1 MENAGLVKT
10 ILELPIFNAEWVLWL
25 LLILSFISVAVIIER
40 FVFFNKHRVSTAT
53 IRDSLNNMLAK
64 GEIESGIKYLQEY
77 DSLETNVCLFGLR
90 EHKRGPGAVHELL
103 LGAEA
108 SESERYQKRLN
119 FLATIGSNA
128 PFIGLFGTV
137 LGIIKA
143 FAELG
148 NDLTNAG
155 AGLMGAISEALV
167 ATGVGLFVAI
177 PAVIAYNWFSR
188 TVESRAANGLL
199 LSKTLMAHLKSEE
212 SI

>member
-1 MENAGLVKT
+1 MKNPGIVET

-25 LLILSFISVAVIIER
+25 LLILSFVSVAVVIER
-40 FVFFNKHRVSTAT
+40 IVFYAKHKVNTSS
-53 IRDSLNNMLAK
+53 IRESLNKMLAEGDIDSATK
-64 GEIESGIKYLQEY
+64 LLQKY
-77 DSLETNVCLFGLR
+77 DSIETNVCLFGLR
-90 EHKRGPGAVHELL
+90 EHKRGPYAVDELL
-103 LGAEA
+103 SGAGA
-108 SESERYQKRLN
+108 HESERYQKRLN

-177 PAVIAYNWFSR
+177 PAVIAYNWFNR
-188 TVESRAANGLL
+188 MVESREANGLL

-212 SI
+212 TA